1 MAKDKTSAVQD
12 AEVLEAPKTGEQPS
26 VEETITIL
34 QTQVKD
40 YAEKAEYFK
49 NMLLKA
55 QGALEVILQL
65 LPKQKEE
72 NDS

>member
-1 MAKDKTSAVQD
+1 MSKDKIKD
-12 AEVLEAPKTGEQPS
+12 AEVIEEPKVEGGPS

-34 QTQVKD
+34 QAQVKE

-55 QGALEVILQL
+55 QGALEVLVQI
-65 LPKQKEE
+65 EGG
-72 NDS
+72 DSKAGE

>member
-1 MAKDKTSAVQD
+1 MAKDKNTVQE
-12 AEVLEAPKTGEQPS
+12 AEVIEAPKAGDTPS
-26 VEETITIL
+26 VEYTITIL

-55 QGALEVILQL
+55 QGALEVLAQIEGGDNN
-65 LPKQKEE
+65 KG
-72 NDS
+72 D

>member
-1 MAKDKTSAVQD
+1 MAKDKNNAVQD
-12 AEVLEAPKTGEQPS
+12 AEVIEKPKTGEAPS

-55 QGALEVILQL
+55 QGALEVLTQIDGGDNN
-65 LPKQKEE
+65 KGE
-72 NDS
+72 

>member
-1 MAKDKTSAVQD
+1 MAKDKNAVQD
-12 AEVLEAPKTGEQPS
+12 AEVLETPKVGATPS

-49 NMLLKA
+49 TMALKA
-55 QGALEVILQL
+55 SGAIEVLAQILE
-65 LPKQKEE
+65 KEE
-72 NDS
+72 

>member
-1 MAKDKTSAVQD
+1 MAKDKNNAVQD
-12 AEVLEAPKTGEQPS
+12 AEVIEEPKAGETPS

-55 QGALEVILQL
+55 QGALEVLVQIEGGDS
-65 LPKQKEE
+65 KEGE
-72 NDS
+72 

>member
-1 MAKDKTSAVQD
+1 MSKDKIKD
-12 AEVLEAPKTGEQPS
+12 AEVIEEPKVEGGPS

-34 QTQVKD
+34 QAQVKE

-55 QGALEVILQL
+55 QGALEVLTQIDGGDNN
-65 LPKQKEE
+65 KGE
-72 NDS
+72 